1 MHIYCPP
8 LDTVTVS
15 RPMWLLYILFIVIAY
30 KMSFYDNPPI
40 DLFTLPPDVVH
51 SSHFLRSI
59 SQKTNLG
66 YSWKEDSPLSIPT
79 HHLSDYFIWQCVKR
93 FSICLNNCL
102 LEKNLKATMG
112 PSLDCNR
119 HLLFFL
125 QDTGQDSRLRI
136 EYQRS
141 LHEQL

>member
-1 MHIYCPP
+1 MKNCKLPPNNKIDLRKQTFDKIYMHIYCPP

-59 SQKTNLG
+59 S
-66 YSWKEDSPLSIPT
+66 
-79 HHLSDYFIWQCVKR
+79 
-93 FSICLNNCL
+93 
-102 LEKNLKATMG
+102 
-112 PSLDCNR
+112 
-119 HLLFFL
+119 
-125 QDTGQDSRLRI
+125 
-136 EYQRS
+136 
-141 LHEQL
+141 